1 MFLIVIT
8 DTANCMFFSHQN
20 YFGINI
26 EGAHFGGVIGLYAKE
41 CTFGNYISLG
51 TQEKVFTSTPSNEV
65 INDTNIEMSWRELK
79 FTVGLM
85 GKRIA

>member
-8 DTANCMFFSHQN
+8 DDTANCMFFSHHQN

-41 CTFGNYISLG
+41 CTLLG
-51 TQEKVFTSTPSNEV
+51 TIF
-65 INDTNIEMSWRELK
+65 L
-79 FTVGLM
+79 
-85 GKRIA
+85 